1 MWTRYLNTVDQSP
14 QDVETRFESKL
25 EWALLEFLIPR
36 VGILS
41 DESRLKLETPETE
54 FFWKYGF
61 SFFLFAMLSLYD
73 GHF

>member
-41 DESRLKLETPETE
+41 DESRFKLETPETE